1 MEFSF
6 SQIGSLA
13 NQFSSSVNFLV
24 SAITGTFAGIFT
36 FLTLLIMSFYLLI
49 DRHHLH
55 KKVAWFTNEEKQLE
69 LAKNF
74 INSLEKQLGGWVRG
88 QIILMII
95 IAITTYF
102 GLMMLRVPFALPLAI
117 LAGFLEI
124 LPNLGP
130 FISAVPGILIAY
142 LTFGIPMAGATT
154 LMYIIIQQLENN
166 FIVPKIMSANAKV
179 NPLISMLCVLTG
191 FQLGGVV
198 GGLIAI
204 PIYITIRASYS
215 LWRSHKEN

>member
-1 MEFSF
+1 
-6 SQIGSLA
+6 
-13 NQFSSSVNFLV
+13 
-24 SAITGTFAGIFT
+24 
-36 FLTLLIMSFYLLI
+36 
-49 DRHHLH
+49 
-55 KKVAWFTNEEKQLE
+55 LE